1 MELMFACMHACVC
14 ASPTL
19 CRKFHESKPN
29 PKGRHGALCTL
40 SEILLKL
47 FGSKQVA
54 QCVNYVR

>member
-1 MELMFACMHACVC
+1 MERACC

-19 CRKFHESKPN
+19 CRKLYENKPN
-29 PKGRHGALCTL
+29 PKGRREALSTF

-54 QCVNYVR
+54 QSVLVT